1 MNSAAQFTTHFEC
14 PARLYYLLARG
25 SALSLFFLLS
35 PNLTNAL
42 RFALSVA
49 FYPTSR
55 IVRVPL
61 LRSESTRVEFLIH
74 PPLFPLFFSRHVF
87 LSACYDF
94 SLFFFSLFLRGHSL
108 CNNFPVVLACVL
120 CTFLFPSPYVELFR
134 RFENFYRAYILPP
147 PRKKIPFMQ
156 FFKLPSIFIP
166 ESSRANHVSLITR
179 VSLSLSLCSSV
190 ASCSSLLIFFRP

>member
-61 LRSESTRVEFLIH
+61 LSQGVHKGGIPH
-74 PPLFPLFFSRHVF
+74 PPTPFPSLF
-87 LSACYDF
+87 LSARLSF
-94 SLFFFSLFLRGHSL
+94 SLLRLLS
-108 CNNFPVVLACVL
+108 
-120 CTFLFPSPYVELFR
+120 FLFFALSPRSFFVQQ
-134 RFENFYRAYILPP
+134 LPGC
-147 PRKKIPFMQ
+147 
-156 FFKLPSIFIP
+156 
-166 ESSRANHVSLITR
+166 
-179 VSLSLSLCSSV
+179 LSLCPLYLSLPLRPTWNYSV
-190 ASCSSLLIFFRP
+190 VSRIFIARIFFLLLERKFPLCNFSSFLQFLSPSRVAPITFR

>member
-1 MNSAAQFTTHFEC
+1 MGSRRSPRRGKDIVEMNSAAQFTTHFEC

-25 SALSLFFLLS
+25 SALSLSFFFLVLS

-94 SLFFFSLFLRGHSL
+94 SLFSS
-108 CNNFPVVLACVL
+108 
-120 CTFLFPSPYVELFR
+120 FLFFALSPRSFFVQQ
-134 RFENFYRAYILPP
+134 LPGC
-147 PRKKIPFMQ
+147 
-156 FFKLPSIFIP
+156 
-166 ESSRANHVSLITR
+166 
-179 VSLSLSLCSSV
+179 LSLCPLYLSLPLPPTWNYSV
-190 ASCSSLLIFFRP
+190 VSRIFIARIFFLLLERKFPLCNFSSFLQFLSPSRVAPITFR

>member
-74 PPLFPLFFSRHVF
+74 PPLFPLF
-87 LSACYDF
+87 LSARLSF
-94 SLFFFSLFLRGHSL
+94 SLLRLLS
-108 CNNFPVVLACVL
+108 
-120 CTFLFPSPYVELFR
+120 FLFFALSPRSFFVQQ
-134 RFENFYRAYILPP
+134 LPGC
-147 PRKKIPFMQ
+147 
-156 FFKLPSIFIP
+156 
-166 ESSRANHVSLITR
+166 
-179 VSLSLSLCSSV
+179 LSLCPLYLSLPLPPTWNYSV
-190 ASCSSLLIFFRP
+190 VSRIFIARIFFLLLERKFPLCNFSSFLQFLSPSRVAPITFR